1 MKRITIGRSPGCNIV
16 IDQNMVSRSHAL
28 LNIYPGGRYEIVS
41 MGTNGTKVNGIL
53 IANGQPYP
61 LKRGDAVVFATQ
73 AQLDWSL
80 VPNPSRPWKIA
91 AIVSAIVLGVAAL
104 SVAVWLLLSSGLL
117 SRLGGRGDNT
127 PGEEIP
133 AAVDSTRVDS
143 TAMIKALPD
152 AVTEVV
158 DSVEEVIRKVDTR
171 GFFPKKKKKQQP
183 TPQPEVKPEAEKK
196 ETPAPAPAPAP
207 AVKEQ
212 KEQKPDNNEW
222 AR

>member
-183 TPQPEVKPEAEKK
+183 APQPAKPEVKPEAEKK
-196 ETPAPAPAPAP
+196 ETPAP